1 MTRDA
6 AKGLEFIGSPVSEQ
20 APHHAADQSTWTA
33 TTAVTAS
40 AATTGGTVVTGF
52 VVAAAKVN
60 AKAGARR

>member
-33 TTAVTAS
+33 TTAVMAP
-40 AATTGGTVVTGF
+40 AAAAGRAVVNGF
-52 VVAAAKVN
+52 VAAIQ
-60 AKAGARR
+60 AGARL